1 MRLAM
6 IGTRGVPARYGGFET
21 AVEQI
26 GTRLAA
32 QGHEVIVY
40 SRNPGQRVRDFQGMR
55 VVNLPAIRSRTMET
69 LSHSIASSL
78 HAVIAARPDAAFV
91 FNPANAPVIPLLKAA
106 GILVAVN
113 VDGLESQRAK
123 WAGAGAL
130 YLRWAERASMA
141 WADTIIADS
150 RVIADHVQARSG
162 REATYVPYGAGPAHP
177 RPDRLVEL
185 GLTEHDYVL
194 VVARFEPENQV
205 DRIVTA
211 YADVP
216 GDLPLVV
223 VGDSPY
229 SREHVARIRALASRD
244 VRVRLVGAIHDQQLI
259 DTLYAGARA
268 YVHGHSVGGTNP
280 SLLRALRATPVLAFD
295 TPFAREV
302 AGYAAA
308 GYWTNEES
316 LVCELMRTLEGPRP
330 EPPTDIID
338 ARFDWD
344 EVAQAYLNSAVCI
357 RNSALSLLSSR
368 NTFRPKV
375 TPGMSDTC
383 ATVTASSTTIGRGA

>member
-26 GTRLAA
+26 GSRLAA
-32 QGHEVIVY
+32 QGHKVIVY
-40 SRNPGQRVRDFQGMR
+40 SRNPGQHIAEFHGMR

-78 HAVIAARPDAAFV
+78 HAIIAARPDAAFV
-91 FNPANAPVIPLLKAA
+91 FNPANAPVIPLLKSAR
-106 GILVAVN
+106 IPVAIN

-123 WAGAGAL
+123 WAGAGAR
-130 YLRWAERASMA
+130 YLRWAERAAMA

-150 RVIADHVQARSG
+150 RVIADHVRARSG
-162 REATYVPYGAGPAHP
+162 REAVYIPYGAGPADP
-177 RPDRLVEL
+177 RPERLAEL
-185 GLTEHDYVL
+185 GLDEHNYVL

-205 DRIVTA
+205 DRIIAA

-216 GDLPLVV
+216 GDLPVVV

-229 SREHVARIRALASRD
+229 SREHVARIRALAARD
-244 VRVRLVGAIHDQQLI
+244 KRVRLVGAIHDQELI
-259 DTLYAGARA
+259 DTLYAGAQA

-280 SLLRALRATPVLAFD
+280 SLLRALRAAPVLAFD
-295 TPFAREV
+295 SPFAREV

-308 GYWTNEES
+308 GYWRDEQS
-316 LVCELMRTLEGPRP
+316 LVCELTRALTESRP

-338 ARFDWD
+338 TRFDWD
-344 EVAQAYLNSAVCI
+344 EVAKAYLHVAGDISDRA
-357 RNSALSLLSSR
+357 APLSSR
-368 NTFRPKV
+368 NTFKSTDSMP
-375 TPGMSDTC
+375 MSDSR
-383 ATVTASSTTIGRGA
+383 ATVSPSVSTIGRGA